1 MFWEQFVTL
10 CNQKNISPTAA
21 CAELGY
27 SNAIPTKWRKGAMP
41 RNATLHKIADYFG
54 VSVDYLISGD
64 GELKKDTISRI
75 KQLAEQ
81 KGIKLKF
88 ICEKLGYNGRTYFN
102 DIERNNSTI
111 PNDKLEIIADILGT
125 TVDYLLGNENAPQKA
140 TILIPKSNEAL
151 TDHEQLVITAYR
163 NQPAMQ
169 PAVDKLLGVE
179 QDGEVTVYAAAYSVD
194 KRPDGIIS
202 IPKDKW
208 EKIKDAPDTD
218 ESLI

>member
-64 GELKKDTISRI
+64 GELKTDTISRI
-75 KQLAEQ
+75 KQLAKEQ
-81 KGIKLKF
+81 KRSMAYL
-88 ICEKLGYNGRTYFN
+88 CEKMGVARVYFN
-102 DIERNNSTI
+102 DLEKSEREI
-111 PNDKLEIIADILGT
+111 PIDKLQIIAEALHT

-179 QDGEVTVYAAAYSVD
+179 QDGEITVYAAAYSVD

-202 IPKDKW
+202 MPKDKW
-208 EKIKDAPDTD
+208 KKIKEAPDTD

>member
-1 MFWEQFVTL
+1 MEQSIVIQNIIKLLKEQGKT
-10 CNQKNISPTAA
+10 QKSLTDY
-21 CAELGY
+21 LGITQ
-27 SNAIPTKWRKGAMP
+27 NAFTDWKSGRIKSYTKHLP
-41 RNATLHKIADYFG
+41 KIADYLG
-54 VSVDYLISGD
+54 VS
-64 GELKKDTISRI
+64 
-75 KQLAEQ
+75 
-81 KGIKLKF
+81 
-88 ICEKLGYNGRTYFN
+88 
-102 DIERNNSTI
+102 
-111 PNDKLEIIADILGT
+111 
-125 TVDYLLGNENAPQKA
+125 VDYLLGNENAPQKA

-208 EKIKDAPDTD
+208 KKIKEAPDTD